1 MCRQKGGLLFFVC
14 QNASFAP
21 YSRGQTALFLWE
33 KREKEADQILKGTP
47 VSEVPA
53 KVVDVFTTVIN
64 QNTADA
70 IGASLSDDVKASAV
84 LVEDSA
90 Q

>member
-1 MCRQKGGLLFFVC
+1 MYKRQVYGSSAVMVNSG
-14 QNASFAP
+14 AFATI
-21 YSRGQTALFLWE
+21 SISDTEIGAISADM
-33 KREKEADQILKGTP
+33 ADQILKGTP

-70 IGASLSDDVKASAV
+70 IGASLSDDVKANAV